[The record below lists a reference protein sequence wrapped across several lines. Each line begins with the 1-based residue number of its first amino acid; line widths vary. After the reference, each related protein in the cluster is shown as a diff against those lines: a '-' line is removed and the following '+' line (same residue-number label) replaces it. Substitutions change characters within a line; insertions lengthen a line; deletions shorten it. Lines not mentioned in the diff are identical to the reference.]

1 MLRCIIDSFLETI
14 NEKDGDKAVFEVYAL
29 MFAPI
34 ASVSA
39 TMLNAVRRFV
49 PLNIV
54 CSIKCESPFVFG
66 ENLYPEISGRNIL

>member
-1 MLRCIIDSFLETI
+1 
-14 NEKDGDKAVFEVYAL
+14 

-39 TMLNAVRRFV
+39 TMSNAVRRFV

-66 ENLYPEISGRNIL
+66 VSLTLPVFTNTPIETL